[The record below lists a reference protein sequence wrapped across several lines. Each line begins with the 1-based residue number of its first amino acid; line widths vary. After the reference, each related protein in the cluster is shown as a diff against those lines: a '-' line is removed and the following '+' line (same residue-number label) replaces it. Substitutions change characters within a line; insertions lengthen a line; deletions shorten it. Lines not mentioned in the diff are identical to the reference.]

1 MSFFP
6 YSTRVLTDVGQTD
19 TIAMLSSESNN
30 RENSSN
36 GAGMDCESDGRSD
49 GALI

>member
-1 MSFFP
+1 M
-6 YSTRVLTDVGQTD
+6 GQTN

-36 GAGMDCESDGRSD
+36 RARMDRKSNGRSD

>member
-1 MSFFP
+1 
-6 YSTRVLTDVGQTD
+6 VGQTN

-30 RENSSN
+30 RKNSSN
-36 GAGMDCESDGRSD
+36 GARMDRKSNGRSD